1 MNVEEKIK
9 PFEKPAFKEIK
20 TKDSIGHILCHDI
33 TQIIPGTIKDA
44 RFRKGH
50 IVREEDIPVL
60 LSMGKDKLYVWEEIH
75 GFLHENEAAKR
86 LAAICENKF
95 MRKTQVKEGKIE
107 LVAETGGLFTV
118 DCVKLN
124 AINSIGQIAIASRH
138 TNTSVKSGDTLLG
151 VRVIP
156 LVIAEAA
163 LEKAEAITAGISL
176 AAVIPWKLKT
186 AAIVTTGNEVFHGR
200 IKDAFTPVV
209 LDKLAKFGITVIA
222 HKTVGDDSAGIQ
234 KAILEVREVSPDLI
248 LCTGGMS
255 VDPDDRTPAAI
266 SAVCQNIVCYGTP
279 VLPGSMLMMGYFE
292 DSVPVLGLPGCVMY
306 HKPTVFDLVLPR
318 IAAGLSLSS
327 ADFAAMGHG
336 GLCHKCEQCYFPDC
350 AFGK

>member
-1 MNVEEKIK
+1 MEEKIK

-33 TQIIPGTIKDA
+33 TQIIPETIKDA

-60 LSMGKDKLYVWEEIH
+60 LSMGKDKLYVWEEIP

-107 LVAETGGLFTV
+107 LVAETDGLFTV

-124 AINSIGQIAIASRH
+124 AINSIGQIAIASRY

-151 VRVIP
+151 LRVIP
-156 LVIAEAA
+156 LVIAETA
-163 LEKAEAITAGISL
+163 LEKAEAITAGVSL

-209 LDKLAKFGITVIA
+209 LDKLAKFGITVTA

-255 VDPDDRTPAAI
+255 VDPDDRTPSAI
-266 SAVCQNIVCYGTP
+266 FSVCKEVVSYGAP
-279 VLPGSMLMMGYFE
+279 VLPGSMFMLGYFA
-292 DSVPVLGLPGCVMY
+292 DGVPVMGLPGCVMY

-318 IAAGLSLSS
+318 VIAGVPLLQT
-327 ADFAAMGHG
+327 DFAVMGHG
-336 GLCHKCEQCYFPDC
+336 GLCLRCELCHFPNC